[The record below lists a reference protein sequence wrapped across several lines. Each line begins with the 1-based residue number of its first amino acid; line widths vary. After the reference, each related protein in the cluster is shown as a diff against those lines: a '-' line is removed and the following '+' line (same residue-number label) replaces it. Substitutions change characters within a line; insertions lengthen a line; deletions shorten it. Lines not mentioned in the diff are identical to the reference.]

1 MCFSFGLGIIPSN
14 CHTEPALDMREKPSS
29 VWPLDARAKDPTSPL
44 TASAADLRLGGPA
57 APFLA
62 LDAL

>member
-1 MCFSFGLGIIPSN
+1 MCLSFGLGIIPSK
-14 CHTEPALDMREKPSS
+14 CHTEPALDIRENPPSD
-29 VWPLDARAKDPTSPL
+29 WPLDARAKEPTSPL
-44 TASAADLRLGGPA
+44 TASAADLRLGVPA